1 MSPDPE
7 VYVSS
12 KKLQNMALYVAA
24 LALAV
29 SVTGTLLGFQFP
41 EPQAGASPAERP
53 AGTLG
58 IGAESVPP
66 IEEVSADEKIE
77 LTAERPASLVT
88 PVAKAKAPVPV
99 AKPKPRPASARTAA
113 APRNRTAAAAPASA
127 SGWKSARASWYGPG
141 FYGNRTASGAILT
154 EGMMNVAHKTLPFGT
169 RIEFKFGG
177 RTAIAVVNDR
187 GPFTPGRV
195 FDLGPGTATA
205 LGFSGVHTVQYRILG
220 R

>member
-1 MSPDPE
+1 M
-7 VYVSS
+7 SS
-12 KKLQNMALYVAA
+12 KKIQKVALYVAA

-29 SVTGTLLGFQFP
+29 SVTGTLAGFQFP
-41 EPQAGASPAERP
+41 ELQAGASPAQRP
-53 AGTLG
+53 VGTLG
-58 IGAESVPP
+58 IGEESVPP
-66 IEEVSADEKIE
+66 SEEVPADEKID

-88 PVAKAKAPVPV
+88 PVAKVKAPVPV
-99 AKPKPRPASARTAA
+99 VRPTPRPTLARAAA
-113 APRNRTAAAAPASA
+113 APRSRSVTAPAPNT

-195 FDLGPGTATA
+195 FDLGPGTAQA

-220 R
+220 K